1 MPVLAHVESCSLLGI
16 DAYIVDVEVDVSS
29 GLPSFDLVGLP
40 DTSVRESKERVRAAI
55 RNTGYE
61 FPIRRITINLAPAD
75 TKKEGSSLDLP
86 IAIGILAAT
95 EQVQQERIEGYALT
109 GELSL
114 NGDIRPVTG
123 VLPMALELKEKGFK
137 GFIVPVDNAD
147 EAAIVEGL
155 DVYPM
160 ENLKKVIDF
169 FNGTDKPKHYTL
181 PAREHELPNADLDF
195 KDIKGQESLKRA
207 FEIAA
212 AGNHNILMVGP
223 PGAGKTMI
231 AKRMPS
237 ILPRMTF
244 DEALEVTKI
253 YSTAGLLPKGS
264 GLMRVRPFRSPHSS
278 ISVSS
283 LVGGGRIPKPGEITL
298 SHYGVLFLDELP
310 EFSREALEVLR
321 QPLEDEEVT
330 ISRVN
335 ATITY
340 PAKFLLV
347 AAMNPC
353 ACGYYGDPHRE
364 CICSVSQ
371 VMRYQNKISGPLLD
385 RIDMQVEVPAVTY
398 KELESKTEGESS
410 EEIRRRVERARELQ
424 IERYNKLNIKY
435 NNQLNLNQIYKFC
448 SLGSKEKN
456 LMKTA
461 YEKFK
466 LTARGYTSILKLART
481 IADLDES
488 QLIKEDHILEA
499 LQYRKPERK
508 TWVRYGF

>member
-1 MPVLAHVESCSLLGI
+1 MLAHVKSCSLLGI
-16 DAYIVDVEVDVSS
+16 DAHVVDVEVDVSS

-55 RNTGYE
+55 KNTDFE
-61 FPIRRITINLAPAD
+61 FPVRRITINLAPAD
-75 TKKEGSSLDLP
+75 TKKEGASLDLP
-86 IAIGILAAT
+86 IAMGILAAT
-95 EQVQQERIEGYALT
+95 EQVEQQKVEGFAFA

-114 NGDIRPVTG
+114 NGDIRPING
-123 VLPMALELKEKGFK
+123 VLPMALELREKGFK
-137 GFIVPVDNAD
+137 GFIVPIENAD
-147 EAAIVEGL
+147 EAVTAKGL
-155 DVYPM
+155 EIYPM
-160 ENLKKVIDF
+160 KNLKEVIGF
-169 FNGTDKPKHYTL
+169 FNNPGDF
-181 PAREHELPNADLDF
+181 EHHVLSTKKEDLLSNTDLDF
-195 KDIKGQESLKRA
+195 KDIKGQENLKRA

-237 ILPRMTF
+237 ILPEMTH
-244 DEALEVTKI
+244 DEAIEVTKI
-253 YSTAGLLPKGS
+253 YSIAGLLPKGS
-264 GLMRVRPFRSPHSS
+264 GLMRTRPFRSPHNT
-278 ISVSS
+278 ISTSS

-298 SHYGVLFLDELP
+298 AHYGVLFLDELP

-340 PAKFLLV
+340 PAKILLIG
-347 AAMNPC
+347 AMNPC
-353 ACGYYGDPHRE
+353 ACGYYGDPRRE

-398 KELESKTEGESS
+398 KELEDRAEGESS
-410 EEIRRRVERARELQ
+410 ETVRKRVEEAKRLQ
-424 IERYNKLNIKY
+424 LERYNSLNINY

-448 SLGSKEKN
+448 ALGRTEKK

-466 LTARGYTSILKLART
+466 LTARGYTIVQVSNC
-481 IADLDES
+481 S
-488 QLIKEDHILEA
+488 
-499 LQYRKPERK
+499 
-508 TWVRYGF
+508 

>member
-1 MPVLAHVESCSLLGI
+1 MLAHVESCSLLGI
-16 DAYIVDVEVDVSS
+16 DAYIIDVEVDVSS

-55 RNTGYE
+55 KNTGYE
-61 FPIRRITINLAPAD
+61 FPIKRITINLAPAD
-75 TKKEGSSLDLP
+75 TKKEGPSLDLP
-86 IAIGILAAT
+86 IALGILAAT

-123 VLPMALELKEKGFK
+123 VLPMALELKEKGFI
-137 GFIVPVDNAD
+137 GFIVPVENAD

-169 FNGTDKPKHYTL
+169 FNGTEKPERYILTKGRCNL
-181 PAREHELPNADLDF
+181 PSNADLDF
-195 KDIKGQESLKRA
+195 KDIKGQENLKRA

-223 PGAGKTMI
+223 PGTGKTMI

-237 ILPRMTF
+237 ILPQMTF
-244 DEALEVTKI
+244 DEAVEVTKI

-264 GLMRVRPFRSPHSS
+264 GLMKIRPFRSPHST
-278 ISVSS
+278 ISTSS

-340 PAKFLLV
+340 PAKFLLI

-353 ACGYYGDPHRE
+353 NCGYYGDPTRE
-364 CICSVSQ
+364 CICSINQ

-410 EEIRRRVERARELQ
+410 EAIRKRVERARELQ

-448 SLGSKEKN
+448 SLGGKEKK
-456 LMKTA
+456 LIKTA

-499 LQYRKPERK
+499 FQYRKPDRK